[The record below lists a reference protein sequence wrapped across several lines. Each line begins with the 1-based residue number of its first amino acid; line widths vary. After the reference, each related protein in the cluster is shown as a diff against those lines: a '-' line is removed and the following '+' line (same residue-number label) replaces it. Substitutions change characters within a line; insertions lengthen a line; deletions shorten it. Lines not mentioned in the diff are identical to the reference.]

1 MKRPEHR
8 PWRVLSSEYV
18 ARRPWFTVRRES
30 VELPTGAVVP
40 EWYVFEFPDWVNVIA
55 RTREGLFV
63 MISQYRHA
71 LGETRYELVAGTC
84 EQGETPLESAQRELL
99 EEAGYGGGMGCMEG
113 TCGALVGAVM
123 VAGMLA
129 DGQGAGRYAR
139 EILLGFR
146 ERCGATLCKDLKGVE
161 TGKVLCPCNECVRSA
176 VLAAGEALG
185 EN

>member
-84 EQGETPLESAQRELL
+84 EQGETPLESAQRGLL
-99 EEAGYGGGMGCMEG
+99 EEAGYGGGSWRQDMVNSPNPTKHTNHGYTFPAGGVGGGSEKQ
-113 TCGALVGAVM
+113 TEAGA
-123 VAGMLA
+123 
-129 DGQGAGRYAR
+129 
-139 EILLGFR
+139 EI
-146 ERCGATLCKDLKGVE
+146 GV
-161 TGKVLCPCNECVRSA
+161 
-176 VLAAGEALG
+176 
-185 EN
+185 